1 MRLRIGDFF
10 FLFLLFTGQVFDVT
24 GRETFVYDLF
34 CKLDLL
40 FAGRKS
46 EERARLAGRELA
58 FDHELFHFIGEIRE
72 TEHIGDVG
80 AAFADLGRHLLLRQ
94 PIMIHQLLIGFT
106 LFDRVQVFALQILDQ
121 RHLCH
126 GSVIIGRNDRRHCL
140 EPCEVRRPQTALAGD
155 ELILKVAVL
164 VTVAHRDRLDQSFFL
179 DGSRQIFQRLKIKLA
194 ARLPGI
200 GMDLGNI
207 QLNDLAR
214 LIQCIFQKRAEPP
227 SQFSLNHVSIP
238 PGTASYTPLPPW
250 TWAHRSGSAH
260 RNSEP
265 PIISRSLESLS

>member
-1 MRLRIGDFF
+1 
-10 FLFLLFTGQVFDVT
+10 
-24 GRETFVYDLF
+24 
-34 CKLDLL
+34 
-40 FAGRKS
+40 
-46 EERARLAGRELA
+46 
-58 FDHELFHFIGEIRE
+58 
-72 TEHIGDVG
+72 
-80 AAFADLGRHLLLRQ
+80 
-94 PIMIHQLLIGFT
+94 MIDQLLIGFT

-126 GSVIIGRNDRRHCL
+126 RSVIIGRNDRRHCL

-164 VTVAHRDRLDQSFFL
+164 VTIAHRDRLDQSFFL

-238 PGTASYTPLPPW
+238 PGTASYTPLLPW

-265 PIISRSLESLS
+265 PIISQSLESLS